1 MVNPRP
7 LQRPAAAQ
15 TVAASALSLL
25 VALGLLPSAAA
36 VETTPPPAEGWSAVQ
51 PALRSSCYECHGN
64 GKSKGGVDLQRLEK
78 DPAFAAEFELWSK
91 VQATLHSGEMP
102 PDDARKPLADEQ
114 RKQLSASLASNL
126 RAVILANAGDP
137 GPVTLRRLSNSEYDC
152 AVRDLTGVDFQ
163 SSREFTPDAGGGE
176 GFSNLGD
183 VLFLN
188 PQHLNTYFSAA
199 RKLAD
204 HAEITPGSGIRFSAL
219 RVGPRGP
226 SQLRAGTEA
235 ALYRWYQEKST
246 PYLPTDD
253 EDLREADY
261 MLACWQWKHRAT
273 TEAASLRQLATEHGL
288 KPAFLENWWAVLESA
303 EPKSRFLDLTRLP
316 WQALAA
322 PDPANPKAVPAG
334 VKTAIAEI
342 QTQRRA
348 WLQPKKWPVQR
359 AQQDAD
365 GLRPYPLETALA
377 GQGVVHLVLG
387 DTGDGN
393 KGDWVFF
400 EGLEIQR
407 AGKFG
412 SYPEWLE
419 GRQKEDSALL
429 ARDEAELAAKGL
441 SRAELQKRLG
451 EAGAL
456 LSRLGKHPR
465 QLPLDPKALLVQAPL
480 VLTLPMP
487 KDAQIFRAKGRLDL
501 AHPDAEF
508 ATAQWLATTA
518 APPDPTRIIPGV
530 LTVWKRQ
537 TQAQRSTMDDFNK
550 MKSVFP
556 DSLERRLEEVAKNFH
571 RGGTGPGVYF
581 LNDTQLRPLLPPAET
596 QRMTRLL
603 EDWRFVRVPNP
614 QPPLLTEWDSALL
627 AHLDAFAARAWRR
640 PLSEVERLN
649 LKQVYQAGIAG
660 ELDRESAAREVLV
673 RVLVAP
679 DFLFKLEQNQG
690 LPVHPV
696 SSWELAS
703 RLSFMLWSSVPDET
717 LAREAASGALLQA
730 GGLRAAAGR
739 MLRDE
744 RAGALAREFAAQWL
758 EFHHFDAHTKVD
770 TGRFP
775 EFTPALRADFHN
787 EAVAFFSHIVRNDRP
802 VREILS
808 ARYTFL
814 NGRLSRHYGIAGV
827 EGDAFVQTDVSQHG
841 RGGILGM
848 GALLTKTSYPHRTSP
863 VLRGNWLLQTV
874 LGTRIPPPPND
885 VPKLDESVASA
896 KSLRERLERHRADK
910 ACASCHDK
918 MDPLGFALEAF
929 DPIGRLRTQ
938 DEAGIPVDTSAKTR
952 DGQSFEGVGGLRSYL
967 ATRDAEFLAVF
978 CRKLLGYSLGRVI
991 LPTDQPLLDA
1001 MRLRLQKEDG
1011 TFSTA
1016 VLSIVESRQ
1025 FTQRRN
1031 D

>member
-1 MVNPRP
+1 M
-7 LQRPAAAQ
+7 
-15 TVAASALSLL
+15 L
-25 VALGLLPSAAA
+25 VTLGLYCANAG
-36 VETTPPPAEGWSAVQ
+36 AEGTQ
-51 PALRSSCYECHGN
+51 PHPEAWHSVLPVLQNSCYDCHGN

-78 DPAFAAEFELWSK
+78 DPAFATEFELWTK
-91 VQATLHSGEMP
+91 VQASLDSGEMP
-102 PDDARKPLADEQ
+102 PEDAKKPLPEQ
-114 RKQLSASLASNL
+114 HRKQLSASVASNL
-126 RAVILANAGDP
+126 RAIILANAGDP

-163 SSREFTPDAGGGE
+163 LSREFTPDAGGGE

-204 HAEITPGSGIRFSAL
+204 HASITPGSGIQFSAL
-219 RVGPRGP
+219 RIGPRGP

-235 ALYRWYQEKST
+235 TLYRWYQEKST

-273 TEAASLRQLATEHGL
+273 TGAASLQQLAKESGL
-288 KPAFLENWWAVLESA
+288 RQAFLENWWAVFEST

-316 WQALAA
+316 WHALAG

-334 VKTAIAEI
+334 VKAAIAEI
-342 QTQRRA
+342 QAQRRA
-348 WLQPKKWPVQR
+348 WLLPKNWPVQR

-377 GQGVVHLVLG
+377 GQDAVHLVLG
-387 DTGDGN
+387 DAGDGN

-412 SYPEWLE
+412 SYLEWLE
-419 GRQKEDSALL
+419 GRQKEDGALL
-429 ARDEAELAAKGL
+429 AQDDAALEARSV
-441 SRAELQKRLG
+441 SRTGLQKRME
-451 EAGAL
+451 EAGAI
-456 LSRLGKHPR
+456 LSRVGKHPR
-465 QLPLDPKALLVQAPL
+465 QLPIDPKVLLVQAPL

-487 KDAQIFRAKGRLDL
+487 KDAQRFRAKGRLDL
-501 AHPDAEF
+501 AHPDSEF
-508 ATAQWLATTA
+508 ATAQWFATA
-518 APPDPTRIIPGV
+518 GPPPDPARIIPGV

-537 TQAQRSTMDDFNK
+537 TQAQRSTMEDFNR

-556 DSLERRLEEVAKNFH
+556 DTLERRLEEVAKNFH

-581 LNDTQLRPLLPPAET
+581 LNDAQLRPLLPLEET

-614 QPPLLTEWDSALL
+614 QPKLLTEWDGALL
-627 AHLDAFAARAWRR
+627 DRLDSFAARAWRR
-640 PLSEVERLN
+640 PLTEAERLN
-649 LKQVYQAGIAG
+649 LKQVYQAGIAA

-690 LPVHPV
+690 QPVHPV
-696 SSWELAS
+696 TAWELAS
-703 RLSFMLWSSVPDET
+703 RLSFLLWSSVPDET
-717 LAREAASGALLQA
+717 LAREAASGALLGA
-730 GGLRAAAGR
+730 GGIRAAASR

-758 EFHHFDAHTKVD
+758 EFHHFDAHSKVD

-775 EFTPALRADFHN
+775 EFTPALRADLHN

-808 ARYTFL
+808 AGYTFL
-814 NGRLSRHYGIAGV
+814 NGRLARHYGIGGV
-827 EGDAFVQTDVSQHG
+827 DGEAFVQTDVSGHG

-863 VLRGNWLLQTV
+863 VLRGNWLLQAV
-874 LGTRIPPPPND
+874 LGTRTPPPPND
-885 VPKLDESVASA
+885 VPKLDESVAAA
-896 KSLRERLERHRADK
+896 KSVRERLERHRADK

-918 MDPLGFALEAF
+918 IDPLGFALEAF
-929 DPIGRLRTQ
+929 DPIGRLRTR

-952 DGQSFEGVGGLRSYL
+952 DGQSFEGIGGLRSYL
-967 ATRDAEFLAVF
+967 ATRESEFLAVF
-978 CRKLLGYSLGRVI
+978 CRKLLGYSLGRGV

-1001 MRLRLQKEDG
+1001 MRLSLQKEDG
-1011 TFSTA
+1011 TFFTA
-1016 VLSIVESRQ
+1016 VLSIVESKQ

>member
-1 MVNPRP
+1 VNVPP
-7 LQRPAAAQ
+7 LQYPAANQRFA
-15 TVAASALSLL
+15 TCALSLL
-25 VALGLLPSAAA
+25 AALGLAPLAMGVETPPQTVEGWAA
-36 VETTPPPAEGWSAVQ
+36 VV
-51 PALRSSCYECHGN
+51 PALRDSCYDCHGN

-78 DPAFAAEFELWSK
+78 DPAFAAEFELWNK
-91 VQATLHSGEMP
+91 VQASVHSGEMP
-102 PDDARKPLADEQ
+102 PEDAKKPLADAE
-114 RKQLSASLASNL
+114 RKRLNAALSSNL

-152 AVRDLTGVDFQ
+152 TVRDLTGVDFQ
-163 SSREFTPDAGGGE
+163 LSREFTPDAGGGE

-204 HAEITPGSGIRFSAL
+204 HASITPGSGIQFSNL
-219 RVGPRGP
+219 RIGTRGP
-226 SQLRAGTEA
+226 SQLRSGTEA
-235 ALYRWYQEKST
+235 TLYRWYQEKST
-246 PYLPTDD
+246 PYLPKD
-253 EDLREADY
+253 EDDLREADY
-261 MLACWQWKHRAT
+261 MLACWQWKHREIT
-273 TEAASLRQLATEHGL
+273 GAASLQQLADERGL
-288 KPAFLENWWAVLESA
+288 KTAFLENWWAVFEST

-316 WQALAA
+316 WRALPA
-322 PDPANPKAVPAG
+322 PDPAHPKAVPPV
-334 VKTAIAEI
+334 VKTTIAEI
-342 QTQRRA
+342 QSQRRA
-348 WLQPKKWPVQR
+348 WLLPKNWPVQR

-365 GLRPYPLETALA
+365 GLRPYAVETALA
-377 GQGVVHLVLG
+377 GQEAVHLVLG

-400 EGLEIQR
+400 QGLEIQR
-407 AGKFG
+407 AGKFAG
-412 SYPEWLE
+412 YLEWLE
-419 GRQKEDSALL
+419 GRHKEDSAAVALDD
-429 ARDEAELAAKGL
+429 AALAAKNIVRTDL
-441 SRAELQKRLG
+441 EKRL
-451 EAGAL
+451 AQSGAL
-456 LSRLGKHPR
+456 LSLAGKHPR
-465 QLPLDPKALLVQAPL
+465 GLAIEPNALLVQAPV

-487 KDAQIFRAKGRLDL
+487 KDVQRFRAKGRLDL

-508 ATAQWLATTA
+508 ATAQWMVTTE
-518 APPDPTRIIPGV
+518 APPDPARIIPGV

-537 TQAQRSTMDDFNK
+537 TPAQRATMEDFNR

-556 DSLERRLEEVAKNFH
+556 DTIERRLEEVAKNFH

-581 LNDTQLRPLLPPAET
+581 LNDTQLRPLLPREEND
-596 QRMTRLL
+596 RMTRLL
-603 EDWRFVRVPNP
+603 EDWRFVRVAAP
-614 QPPLLTEWDSALL
+614 QTKMLAEWDATLL
-627 AHLDAFAARAWRR
+627 AHLYAFAERGWRR
-640 PLSEVERLN
+640 PLSEPERLN
-649 LKQVYQAGIAG
+649 LKQVYEAGLAA

-690 LPVHPV
+690 APIHPV
-696 SSWELAS
+696 TPWELAS
-703 RLSFMLWSSVPDET
+703 RLSFMLWSSLPDEA
-717 LAREAASGALLQA
+717 LSREAASGELLK
-730 GGLRAAAGR
+730 GEHLRVAAKR
-739 MLRDE
+739 MLGDE
-744 RAGALAREFAAQWL
+744 RAAALAREFAAQWL
-758 EFHHFDAHTKVD
+758 EFHHFDDHSKVD

-775 EFTPALRADFHN
+775 EFTPALRADFYN

-814 NGRLSRHYGIAGV
+814 NERLSKHYGVTGV
-827 EGDAFVQTDVSQHG
+827 EGDAFVQTDVSAHG

-863 VLRGNWLLQTV
+863 VLRGNWLLQAV
-874 LGTRIPPPPND
+874 LGTRTPPPPND

-910 ACASCHDK
+910 ACAFCHDK
-918 MDPLGFALEAF
+918 IDPLGFALEAF
-929 DPIGRLRTQ
+929 DPIGRFRTK
-938 DEAGIPVDTSAKTR
+938 DEAGIPVDTSGRTR
-952 DGQSFEGVGGLRSYL
+952 DGHTFEGADGLRSYL
-967 ATRDAEFLAVF
+967 ETRDAEFLAVF
-978 CRKLLGYSLGRVI
+978 CRKLLAYSLGRVI

-1001 MRLRLQKEDG
+1001 MRLKLQKENG

-1016 VLSIVESRQ
+1016 VLAIVESKQ